1 MEFNQIYTLLV
12 VVLLVVFL
20 YREIVHPSISF
31 FGCVVL
37 LMAGGILTP
46 YDLLNALSNPQI
58 AVIFLLIL
66 VTAGI
71 RNIFGPRLFSWL
83 FRRGLNPRFFLGRM
97 MIFVSGISAV
107 LNNTPIVAFMIP
119 YVQDWCRKN
128 GQAVSRFLI
137 PLSFA
142 TILGGMITVAGTS
155 TSLLLNGLIQEK
167 NLPILGFEDFV
178 YLGLLVTFF
187 GWIYLYFIGYRLLPD
202 YPGKL
207 ETITG
212 NLKEYIVETEITVD
226 SSITGKTV
234 KAAGLRNLK
243 DIFLIEIIR
252 TGEVISPVSPDEL
265 LQAGD
270 SLFFSGNTEAINRLV
285 TVDSGLRVKHKSPE
299 GVEFYFVEAVIPSG
313 SDLTGRK
320 VNKSD
325 FRKRF
330 NASIV
335 ALHRDGKRISRRLGE
350 VELQAGDFLLLISGN
365 KEHLNSGGNDLLV
378 LTVPEEKESAHPAW
392 IRITGVL
399 AMLLLIAGI
408 TEYIPLITACL
419 VILTCFI
426 SIGLLKRQQIHKE
439 IDLGLLLILVS
450 SVAIGTA
457 LDRSGAAKLIAAIL
471 IETGKSLGPVA
482 ALSALF
488 LTTTFLTSIISNAA
502 ALAIAFPVAM
512 SMAAQ
517 LNLPSTPFFIAI
529 AFAASGDFI
538 TPIGYQ
544 TNLMVYGPGGYSFRD
559 FAKVGIPLT
568 LVYAVT
574 CLLFISTFYGIW

>member
-1 MEFNQIYTLLV
+1 MEFNQIYTLVV
-12 VVLLVVFL
+12 VVLLVLFL

-31 FGCVVL
+31 FGCVIL
-37 LMAGGILTP
+37 LMAGGILSP
-46 YDLLNALSNPQI
+46 YDLLNALANPHI

-71 RNIFGPRLFSWL
+71 RNIFGSKLFLWL
-83 FRRGLNPRFFLGRM
+83 FRNGLKPRSFLGRM
-97 MIFVSGISAV
+97 MVFVSGISAL

-155 TSLLLNGLIQEK
+155 TSLLLNGLIQGK
-167 NLPILGFEDFV
+167 QLPALGFNDFL
-178 YLGLLVTFF
+178 YLGLLVTIL
-187 GWIYLYFIGYRLLPD
+187 GLLYLYYIGYKLLPE
-202 YPGKL
+202 YQGKL
-207 ETITG
+207 EAITG
-212 NLKEYIVETEITVD
+212 NLKEYIVETEISTD
-226 SSITGKTV
+226 SALIGKTV
-234 KAAGLRNLK
+234 KVAGLRNLK

-252 TGEVISPVSPDEL
+252 GGEVTSPVSPDEV

-270 SLFFSGNTEAINRLV
+270 FLFFSGNTEAINKLV
-285 TVDSGLRVKHKSPE
+285 TTESGLRVKHTPPQG
-299 GVEFYFVEAVIPSG
+299 GVFNFTEAVIPSG

-335 ALHRDGKRISRRLGE
+335 ALHRDGKRISRGLGD
-350 VELQAGDFLLLISGN
+350 VELQAGDFLLLITSEKN
-365 KEHLNSGGNDLLV
+365 QLNETGNDLL
-378 LTVPEEKESAHPAW
+378 LLSVPEEIKTSAPLW
-392 IRITGVL
+392 TRITGVV
-399 AMLLLIAGI
+399 AFILLIAGI
-408 TEYIPLITACL
+408 TEFIPLITACL
-419 VILTCFI
+419 IILTCFI
-426 SIGLLKRQQIHKE
+426 FLGLLKRQQIRRE

-457 LDRSGAAKLIAAIL
+457 LDRSGAARSVAYWL
-471 IETGKSLGPVA
+471 IETGRSLGPVA

-488 LTTTFLTSIISNAA
+488 LTTTILTSVISNAA
-502 ALAIAFPVAM
+502 AVAIAFPVAM

-517 LNLPSTPFFIAI
+517 LSLPSTPFFVAI
-529 AFAASGDFI
+529 AFAASGDFM

-544 TNLMVYGPGGYSFRD
+544 TNLMIYGPGGYTFRD

-574 CLLFISTFYGIW
+574 CLLFISTYYGIW

>member
-1 MEFNQIYTLLV
+1 MEFSQIYTLIV
-12 VVLLVVFL
+12 VVLLVFFL

-37 LMAGGILTP
+37 LMAGGVLSP
-46 YDLLNALSNPQI
+46 YDLLNALANPQI
-58 AVIFLLIL
+58 AIIFLLIL

-83 FRRGLNPRFFLGRM
+83 FHKGLKPRNFLGRM
-97 MIFVSGISAV
+97 MVFVSGISAF

-128 GQAVSRFLI
+128 DQAVSRFLI

-155 TSLLLNGLIQEK
+155 TSLLLNGLIQGK
-167 NLPILGFEDFV
+167 QLPVLGFEDFV
-178 YLGLLVTFF
+178 YLGLLVTFL
-187 GWIYLYFIGYRLLPD
+187 GWLYLYFIGFGLLPE
-202 YPGKL
+202 YQGKL

-212 NLKEYIVETEITVD
+212 NLKEYIVETEISSD
-226 SSITGKTV
+226 SILIGKTV
-234 KAAGLRNLK
+234 KVAGLRNLK

-252 TGEVISPVSPDEL
+252 GGEVISPVSPDEL

-270 SLFFSGNTEAINRLV
+270 LLFFSGNTEAINNLV
-285 TVDSGLRVKHKSPE
+285 KPESGLRAKHTLPE
-299 GVEFYFVEAVIPSG
+299 GGVFNFIESVVPSG

-320 VNKSD
+320 INKSD

-335 ALHRDGKRISRRLGE
+335 AVHRGGKRISRGLGE
-350 VELQAGDFLLLISGN
+350 VELQAGDFLLLISGE
-365 KEHLNSGGNDLLV
+365 KSQLNAAGNDLIL
-378 LTVPEEKESAHPAW
+378 LSMPEEIKTAVPLW
-392 IRITGVL
+392 TRITGVFAL
-399 AMLLLIAGI
+399 VLLIAGI
-408 TEYIPLITACL
+408 TEFIPLITACL
-419 VILTCFI
+419 IVLTCFI
-426 SIGLLKRQQIHKE
+426 FLGLLRQQQIRQG

-457 LDRSGAAKLIAAIL
+457 LDRSGAARVIASLL
-471 IETGKSLGPVA
+471 IETGRSLGPVA

-488 LTTTFLTSIISNAA
+488 ITTTILTSVISNAA
-502 ALAIAFPVAM
+502 AVAIAFPVAM

-517 LNLPSTPFFIAI
+517 LSLPATPFFVAI

-544 TNLMVYGPGGYSFRD
+544 TNLMIYGPGGYTFRD

-574 CLLFISTFYGIW
+574 CLIFISTFYSIW

>member
-1 MEFNQIYTLLV
+1 MEFSQIYTLII
-12 VVLLVVFL
+12 VVLLVLFL
-20 YREIVHPSISF
+20 YREMVHPSISF
-31 FGCVVL
+31 FSSVVL

-46 YDLLNALSNPQI
+46 YDLLNALANPQI

-71 RNIFGPRLFSWL
+71 RNIFGSGLFSWL
-83 FRRGLNPRFFLGRM
+83 FHKGLKPRSFLGRM
-97 MIFVSGISAV
+97 MIFVSGISAF

-128 GQAVSRFLI
+128 DQAVSRFLI

-155 TSLLLNGLIQEK
+155 TSLLLNGLIQGK
-167 NLPILGFEDFV
+167 QLPVLTFLDFV
-178 YLGLLVTFF
+178 YLGLLVTIL
-187 GWIYLYFIGYRLLPD
+187 GWLYLYFIGYQLLPEN
-202 YPGKL
+202 PGKL

-212 NLKEYIVETEITVD
+212 NLKEYIVETEVSPD
-226 SSITGKTV
+226 SPLTGKSV
-234 KAAGLRNLK
+234 RIAGLRNLK

-252 TGEVISPVSPDEL
+252 GGEVISPVSPDEIL
-265 LQAGD
+265 HSGD
-270 SLFFSGNTEAINRLV
+270 LLFFSGNTEAINKLV
-285 TVDSGLRVKHKSPE
+285 INESGLRVKHTLPKG
-299 GVEFYFVEAVIPSG
+299 GVFNFIEAVIPSG

-335 ALHRDGKRISRRLGE
+335 ALHRDGKRISRGLGD
-350 VELQAGDFLLLISGN
+350 VELQSGDFLLLICGEKN
-365 KEHLNSGGNDLLV
+365 QLNETGNDLLLLSVTDEIKTSRSLWARVTGILALV
-378 LTVPEEKESAHPAW
+378 L
-392 IRITGVL
+392 L
-399 AMLLLIAGI
+399 MAGI
-408 TEYIPLITACL
+408 TEFIPLITACL
-419 VILTCFI
+419 IVLTCFI
-426 SIGLLKRQQIHKE
+426 FFRLLRRQQIRQE

-457 LDRSGAAKLIAAIL
+457 LERSGAAEAIAGLLIK
-471 IETGKSLGPVA
+471 TGRFLGPVA
-482 ALSALF
+482 ALTALF
-488 LTTTFLTSIISNAA
+488 LTTTILTSVISNAA
-502 ALAIAFPVAM
+502 AVAIAFPVAM

-517 LNLPSTPFFIAI
+517 LTLPSTPFFVTI

-544 TNLMVYGPGGYSFRD
+544 TNLMIYGPGGYTFRD

-574 CLLFISTFYGIW
+574 CILYISTYYGIW